1 MLTVE
6 FVFKVRK
13 FLNLGEAFD
22 EIVKL
27 YPNNKAFIFPDND
40 QEITYH
46 DLNQL
51 VDQLIQSKLLSQINI
66 GELILIIN
74 DKSFECLSLIIACL
88 KLGIIYTNIDPE
100 MPIKR
105 IKTIINKTSPK
116 LIVTNDNQYIE
127 AINEFEIVSVKSLID
142 NKNDIKRNFNTT
154 LNGSEAAYV
163 MFTSGSTGE
172 PKGVVI
178 SHLNILNFI
187 EWSTSY
193 FEISERDRFSSV
205 NPIYFDNSVFD
216 FFNSIFNGSSLIII
230 SSTSIKS
237 PHKIVKQLTDY
248 KCTIWF
254 SVPSL
259 LIYLLTMKVLDEYS
273 LPNIRKIIFGGEGFP
288 KRKLFTLYNLYKERA
303 TLENVYGPTECTCI
317 CSAHKINEQDFTQY
331 NDLAPLGKLNKF
343 FKGDIIYD
351 SKDGTN
357 GELVLYGPN
366 VGLGYYN
373 DNEKSKKVFIQ
384 NPNNL
389 YFRDIGYKTGDIVRE
404 ENGELI
410 FIGRKDSQFKHLGY
424 RIEPGEIEAA
434 INSLEDVNECAVVY
448 RENKLGINSIKAYI
462 SFNQESDENKIK
474 NHLKELIPKYM
485 IPKYIQFCR
494 KLPKNSNGKI
504 DRKQLN

>member
-1 MLTVE
+1 MVG
-6 FVFKVRK
+6 FVFKVKK

-27 YPNNKAFIFPDND
+27 YPNNTALIFPDYD
-40 QEITYH
+40 QEITYN
-46 DLNQL
+46 DLNIF
-51 VDQLIQSKLLSQINI
+51 VDKLIQSKLLDQVNL

-74 DKSFECLSLIIACL
+74 DKSFECLSLMIACL

-100 MPIKR
+100 MPILR
-105 IKTIINKTSPK
+105 IKKIIDKTKPK
-116 LIVTNDNQYIE
+116 LIVTNDNKYIKP
-127 AINEFEIVSVKSLID
+127 INGQEIVSVKSLID
-142 NKNDIKRNFNTT
+142 NKNQIKRKIKTI

-178 SHLNILNFI
+178 SQLNILNFI

-193 FEISERDRFSSV
+193 FEISERDKFSSV

-230 SSTSIKS
+230 SSTSMKS
-237 PHKIVKQLTDY
+237 PDKIVQQLTDY

-259 LIYLLTMKVLDEYS
+259 LIYLLTMKVIDKCS
-273 LPNIRKIIFGGEGFP
+273 FPNIRKIIFGGEGFP
-288 KRKLFTLYNLYKERA
+288 KKKLFTLFNLYKERA

-317 CSAHKINEQDFTQY
+317 CSAHKINEQDFNQY

-343 FKGDIIYD
+343 FKGDIIYN
-351 SKDGTN
+351 SKNSIN

-373 DNEKSKKVFIQ
+373 DKEKSKKFFIQ

-389 YFRDIGYKTGDIVRE
+389 YYRDIGYKTGDIVRE
-404 ENGELI
+404 ENDELI

-434 INSLEDVNECAVVY
+434 INALEGVNECAVVY
-448 RENKLGINSIKAYI
+448 RENQLGIKSIKAYI
-462 SFNQESDENKIK
+462 SFNQKADENEIK
-474 NHLKELIPKYM
+474 NHLKKVIPQYM
-485 IPKYIQFCR
+485 IPKYIEFCR

-504 DRKQLN
+504 DRKQLT